1 MQTLEQDSSS
11 SRTQQFHGS
20 DKFPAMLFKK
30 GNKNKQSYK
39 LQIKE
44 ESVKLLGIRINEK
57 INFDEHI
64 SSLCKKTSMKLNA
77 LNRSGKE
84 VEKLIKSFVHSNFNY
99 STSLTL
105 KLTQPQAKLK
115 STTATNLQNNIR
127 KMLQVFDE
135 NKTRE
140 GSY

>member
-1 MQTLEQDSSS
+1 
-11 SRTQQFHGS
+11 
-20 DKFPAMLFKK
+20 MLFKK

-39 LQIKE
+39 LQIKA
-44 ESVKLLGIRINEK
+44 ESVKLLWIRINEK
-57 INFDEHI
+57 KNFDELI

-99 STSLTL
+99 SPSLTL

-135 NKTRE
+135 NKTRQ

>member
-1 MQTLEQDSSS
+1 
-11 SRTQQFHGS
+11 
-20 DKFPAMLFKK
+20 MLFKK

-39 LQIKE
+39 LQIKA

-57 INFDEHI
+57 KNFDELI

-84 VEKLIKSFVHSNFNY
+84 VEKLIKSFAHSNFNY
-99 STSLTL
+99 SPSLTL

-135 NKTRE
+135 NKTRQ

>member
-1 MQTLEQDSSS
+1 
-11 SRTQQFHGS
+11 
-20 DKFPAMLFKK
+20 MLFKK

-39 LQIKE
+39 LQIKA

-57 INFDEHI
+57 KNFDEHI

-99 STSLTL
+99 SPSLTL
-105 KLTQPQAKLK
+105 KLTQPQTKLK

-135 NKTRE
+135 NKTRQ

>member
-1 MQTLEQDSSS
+1 
-11 SRTQQFHGS
+11 
-20 DKFPAMLFKK
+20 MLFKK

-39 LQIKE
+39 LQIKA

-57 INFDEHI
+57 INFDEQI

-99 STSLTL
+99 SPSLTL

-127 KMLQVFDE
+127 KMLLVFDE
-135 NKTRE
+135 NKTRQ

>member
-1 MQTLEQDSSS
+1 
-11 SRTQQFHGS
+11 
-20 DKFPAMLFKK
+20 MLFKK

-39 LQIKE
+39 LQIKA

-57 INFDEHI
+57 INFDELI

-99 STSLTL
+99 SPSLTL

-135 NKTRE
+135 NKTRQ

>member
-1 MQTLEQDSSS
+1 
-11 SRTQQFHGS
+11 
-20 DKFPAMLFKK
+20 MLFKK

-39 LQIKE
+39 LQIKA

-57 INFDEHI
+57 KNFDELI

-99 STSLTL
+99 SPSLTL
-105 KLTQPQAKLK
+105 KLTQPLAKLK

-135 NKTRE
+135 NKTRQ

>member
-1 MQTLEQDSSS
+1 
-11 SRTQQFHGS
+11 
-20 DKFPAMLFKK
+20 MLFKK

-39 LQIKE
+39 LQIKA

-57 INFDEHI
+57 KNFDELI

-99 STSLTL
+99 SPSLTL

-127 KMLQVFDE
+127 KMLKVFDE
-135 NKTRE
+135 NKTRQ